1 MGCDRH
7 AARDFDFVELRSSVY
22 YANMAMHF
30 QYQNDP
36 RFRVWQQRMNGRPGW
51 VWKSAAFAAVLV
63 VVVPLV
69 LLTLTAIVVGVAVFA
84 AMSLIAAIGR
94 AFGQI
99 GGDDRSVDSDAPTQG
114 PERRENVRI
123 IER

>member
-1 MGCDRH
+1 
-7 AARDFDFVELRSSVY
+7 
-22 YANMAMHF
+22 
-30 QYQNDP
+30 
-36 RFRVWQQRMNGRPGW
+36 

-69 LLTLTAIVVGVAVFA
+69 LLTLTALVVGVAVFA
-84 AMSLIAAIGR
+84 VMSLIAAIAR
-94 AFGQI
+94 AFGGLA
-99 GGDDRSVDSDAPTQG
+99 GGGSPDTTHAPTHG

>member
-1 MGCDRH
+1 M
-7 AARDFDFVELRSSVY
+7 
-22 YANMAMHF
+22 
-30 QYQNDP
+30 
-36 RFRVWQQRMNGRPGW
+36 WQQRVNGRPGW

-84 AMSLIAAIGR
+84 VMSLIAAIGR
-94 AFGQI
+94 AFSGLA
-99 GGDDRSVDSDAPTQG
+99 GGGSSDPHHAPTQG